1 MFVLF
6 TVHKEESKEE
16 RSRRNVLQSKIK
28 VKRYWRVN
36 LFGLDADLF
45 NQCLGVNSE
54 LV

>member
-1 MFVLF
+1 MSVCII
-6 TVHKEESKEE
+6 HCSQGRKGE

-36 LFGLDADLF
+36 LLGLDADLF